1 MGKSKYN
8 YKVYNGKVFKEMI
21 ENSRVFLLVALFSVG
36 IIIGASAIKN
46 NSEMIE
52 KIKII
57 ISNFA
62 MQRAGQGISD
72 NFFNSMLVNMLFV
85 SISVFLAFSIIG
97 YPLIM
102 LLPFIKG
109 AAIGAVSG
117 YLYIEYKF
125 MGLGYSLLMIY
136 PSAVI
141 CMVAMIII
149 FNESC
154 DYSRNAYLK
163 AIPGKGHY
171 EKDET
176 KLFLI
181 RQFIFSL
188 IVVVSSLI
196 DALSVELFSGFF
208 LL

>member
-8 YKVYNGKVFKEMI
+8 YKVYNGKVFKEII
-21 ENSRVFLLVALFSVG
+21 ENSRIFILVALFSVG
-36 IIIGASAIKN
+36 IIVGASAIN
-46 NSEMIE
+46 NNGEMIE
-52 KIKII
+52 KIKYI

-62 MQRAGQGISD
+62 MQRAGQGVSD
-72 NFFNSMLVNMLFV
+72 NFFNSMLVNIVFV
-85 SISVFLAFSIIG
+85 SLSVFFAFSLIG
-97 YPLIM
+97 YPLIL
-102 LLPFIKG
+102 LLPFIRG

-117 YLYIEYKF
+117 YLYLEYKF

-163 AIPGKGHY
+163 AITGKGHF

-181 RQFIFSL
+181 RQFIFSI

-208 LL
+208 LF

>member
-1 MGKSKYN
+1 
-8 YKVYNGKVFKEMI
+8 
-21 ENSRVFLLVALFSVG
+21 
-36 IIIGASAIKN
+36 
-46 NSEMIE
+46 
-52 KIKII
+52 
-57 ISNFA
+57 
-62 MQRAGQGISD
+62 
-72 NFFNSMLVNMLFV
+72 
-85 SISVFLAFSIIG
+85 
-97 YPLIM
+97 
-102 LLPFIKG
+102 
-109 AAIGAVSG
+109 
-117 YLYIEYKF
+117 

-163 AIPGKGHY
+163 AITGKGHF

-181 RQFIFSL
+181 RQFIFSI
-188 IVVVSSLI
+188 IVVVSSMI

-208 LL
+208 LF